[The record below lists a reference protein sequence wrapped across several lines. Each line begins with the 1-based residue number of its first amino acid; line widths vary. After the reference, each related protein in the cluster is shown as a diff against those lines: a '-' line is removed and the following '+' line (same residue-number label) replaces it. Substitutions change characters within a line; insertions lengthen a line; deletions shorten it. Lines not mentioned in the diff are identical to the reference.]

1 MSINRRAFLS
11 RSYLGLGA
19 LSLSH
24 LMTSEAVASERAAN
38 PMLPKPQHLPAK
50 AKRCIFLFAE
60 GGVSQIDLFEYKPT
74 LQKYAGQQIPA
85 PKGAT
90 GEIATFSAAPNRII
104 D

>member
-24 LMTSEAVASERAAN
+24 LMTSEAAASVGAAN

-50 AKRCIFLFAE
+50 A
-60 GGVSQIDLFEYKPT
+60 
-74 LQKYAGQQIPA
+74 
-85 PKGAT
+85 
-90 GEIATFSAAPNRII
+90 
-104 D
+104 